1 MNIEERLYTST
12 EVAKLLGVSLRSVY
26 RYLDQSKID
35 AEIKTATGRLR
46 FTKKN
51 IEDFLYPSSENVV
64 DYANDSKNI
73 ADISPSASAPVVVEK
88 DSAQGNE
95 QPLDEVTESEE
106 PEEPLKSEESVNVEV
121 SGTRVEEKPNPEPD
135 KSSDEAESEEEIDWL
150 AKFRAAARQ
159 HSTEVPKDAPEKS
172 KESLSAL
179 TSEEEISTP
188 RVQYKYYKSLL
199 GGLKDIAQNIDKVAR
214 RSNVDYAF
222 TLYAGL
228 SLDRPLKQPFS
239 ILHAH
244 ITSESEDLFKRML
257 QLEPSDEVNAQL
269 CLVISS
275 EGAIFAEK
283 EEKHGLFTVS
293 GEQLKKD
300 FLAMGLGSEYESLM

>member
-1 MNIEERLYTST
+1 MNIEEKLYTST

-26 RYLDQSKID
+26 RYLDQGKID

-51 IEDFLYPSSENVV
+51 IEDFLYPNDENVPNYV
-64 DYANDSKNI
+64 IDSKNT
-73 ADISPSASAPVVVEK
+73 ADISPRTLAPAEVEE
-88 DSAQGNE
+88 DSTQVDE
-95 QPLDEVTESEE
+95 QPLDEVTK
-106 PEEPLKSEESVNVEV
+106 PEEVEV
-121 SGTRVEEKPNPEPD
+121 PENLEVSETPVEEKPDTEPG
-135 KSSDEAESEEEIDWL
+135 KGSDEEDGGEEIDWL

-159 HSTEVPKDAPEKS
+159 HTTEVPKEKAEES

-179 TSEEEISTP
+179 TSEEETITP

-228 SLDRPLKQPFS
+228 SLDKPLKQPFS
-239 ILHAH
+239 ILHSR

-257 QLEPSDEVNAQL
+257 QLEPSDETNAQL
-269 CLVISS
+269 CLIISS

-293 GEQLKKD
+293 EEQLKKD
-300 FLAMGLGSEYESLM
+300 FIAMGLGSEYESLI